1 MRKTSKRL
9 YNDNKGTEKHK
20 ERKQK
25 MRKTS
30 KRLYNDIEGTDKH
43 KERKQKMRKT
53 SRFIKLVPNL
63 AILRE
68 FSVRA
73 ML

>member
-1 MRKTSKRL
+1 MNTAWKSAAKFFGMITLAKTSK
-9 YNDNKGTEKHK
+9 N
-20 ERKQK
+20 
-25 MRKTS
+25 
-30 KRLYNDIEGTDKH
+30 LYNDIEGPDKEN
-43 KERKQKMRKT
+43 ERKQKIRKT